1 MKKHLAAM
9 VFIVS
14 IGGCSQPATEQ
25 SANASASN
33 ASAEA
38 SDVAPPNVTGK
49 WVGTGESI
57 VRGQALH
64 HEVPPADKPLLDNV
78 QFTISIDGQDAHRF
92 WGTVSSAKGSEP
104 LTGVIGW
111 DGKTIHARSREG
123 IVNGSLVDPDTIELI
138 YSEAGPATVVAINRY
153 TRQK

>member
-1 MKKHLAAM
+1 MKYRLATLA
-9 VFIVS
+9 VLVS
-14 IGGCSQPATEQ
+14 IAGCSQPVAN
-25 SANASASN
+25 SNADANATAADSA
-33 ASAEA
+33 AEV
-38 SDVAPPNVTGK
+38 SPPDIKGK

-64 HEVPPADKPLLDNV
+64 HEAAPADKPLLDNV

-123 IVNGSLVDPDTIELI
+123 IVDGSLVDPDTIELI
-138 YSEAGPATVVAINRY
+138 YSEAGPATVVAVNRY
-153 TRQK
+153 KRQK